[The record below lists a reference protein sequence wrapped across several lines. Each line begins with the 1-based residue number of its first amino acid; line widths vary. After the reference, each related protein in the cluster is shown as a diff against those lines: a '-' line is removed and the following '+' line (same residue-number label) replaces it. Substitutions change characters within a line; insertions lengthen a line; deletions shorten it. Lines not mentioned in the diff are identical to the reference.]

1 MTDNPTFQELL
12 TSQEA
17 RESADWFHPRVGNG
31 TFWMNRHGDIFALN
45 PDLDMVRSAIW
56 QGWLTE
62 AAPPPE
68 PRVFKRVEYR
78 NVYADGRL
86 GEPALSRYEADQL
99 FKNQTDKGAP
109 GGGQQ
114 AGRRCGVNR
123 FDFEVREECW
133 DD

>member
-1 MTDNPTFQELL
+1 MTNPTFQELL
-12 TSQEA
+12 TSQDARDRVELFHHNPEKCSHWMTKYGHLYRA
-17 RESADWFHPRVGNG
+17 RENSACAEAV
-31 TFWMNRHGDIFALN
+31 
-45 PDLDMVRSAIW
+45 W
-56 QGWLTE
+56 QGYLQE

-78 NVYADGRL
+78 NVYTNGRL
-86 GEPALSRYEADQL
+86 GEPVLSRYEADKL

-114 AGRRCGVNR
+114 DGRRCGVKR
-123 FDFEVREECW
+123 FDFEYREECW